1 MNKLLIITAPSG
13 AGKTTIVKHLLKTFP
28 NTLAFSVSAT
38 TRAQRPNE
46 VNGVDYYFINIAEFL
61 TKRENDEFVE
71 WQEVYENQFYGTLK
85 KEVDRLWEAG
95 KTVLFDIDVKGAM
108 NIKKAYPE
116 QSLSIFVQPPSYEL
130 LEQRLKRRNTES
142 EESLKKRLEKVKIE
156 LTYANCFDKI
166 LVNDIL
172 ENSLKE
178 AEDLVRQFL
187 NIK

>member
-1 MNKLLIITAPSG
+1 
-13 AGKTTIVKHLLKTFP
+13 
-28 NTLAFSVSAT
+28 
-38 TRAQRPNE
+38 
-46 VNGVDYYFINIAEFL
+46 
-61 TKRENDEFVE
+61 
-71 WQEVYENQFYGTLK
+71 
-85 KEVDRLWEAG
+85 
-95 KTVLFDIDVKGAM
+95 DVKGAM

>member
-142 EESLKKRLEKVKIE
+142 EE
-156 LTYANCFDKI
+156 
-166 LVNDIL
+166 
-172 ENSLKE
+172 
-178 AEDLVRQFL
+178 
-187 NIK
+187 